1 MPSPLSASCLSAFM
15 RPNPPAYVS
24 LCLGVV
30 MSALAISPLRALEKC
45 ESLAEVRS
53 QIDAIVK
60 TGSPHAQKFRKE
72 VQDGADSFHVIEEL
86 SPPDMARKL
95 DVCRYEAVE
104 YLVKL
109 GFPPAH

>member
-1 MPSPLSASCLSAFM
+1 MHPPLSSFGRLAFM
-15 RPNPPAYVS
+15 KLISNAFLP
-24 LCLGVV
+24 LTLVV
-30 MSALAISPLRALEKC
+30 VISAVLISPLRALEKC

-53 QIDAIVK
+53 QIDVIVK
-60 TGSPHAQKFRKE
+60 TGSQHAEKFRKE
-72 VQDGADSFHVIEEL
+72 VQDGADSFHVIEQL
-86 SPPDMARKL
+86 SPPDMAHKL

>member
-1 MPSPLSASCLSAFM
+1 MPSPLFAPCLPAFL
-15 RPNPPAYVS
+15 RLNPHTYMS

-30 MSALAISPLRALEKC
+30 ISALATSPLRALEKC
-45 ESLAEVRS
+45 EALPEVRA
-53 QIDAIVK
+53 QIDSIVK
-60 TGSPHAQKFRKE
+60 TGSQHAEKFRKE

>member
-1 MPSPLSASCLSAFM
+1 MPSPLSASCLPAFM
-15 RPNPPAYVS
+15 RLNSHIFVS
-24 LCLGVV
+24 FCLGVL
-30 MSALAISPLRALEKC
+30 MSALALSPLRALEKC
-45 ESLAEVRS
+45 EALPEVRS

-60 TGSPHAQKFRKE
+60 TGSQHAEKFRKE
-72 VQDGADSFHVIEEL
+72 VQDGADSFHVIEQL
-86 SPPDMARKL
+86 APPDMARKL

>member
-1 MPSPLSASCLSAFM
+1 MKSSLSRPPLHNKHACK
-15 RPNPPAYVS
+15 
-24 LCLGVV
+24 
-30 MSALAISPLRALEKC
+30 ALALTLGLMAAALLASPARALEKC
-45 ESLAEVRS
+45 ESLPQVRS

-60 TGSPHAQKFRKE
+60 AGSPQAAKFRDE
-72 VQDGADSFHVIEEL
+72 VISGADSFHVIEQL
-86 SPPDMARKL
+86 SPPEMAHAL